1 MDLKDYLEEK
11 GLSVMQ
17 VGNNLQANCP
27 FCDDDRQRFGINNN
41 PNHAYYGY
49 WNCLNGGCDEKGR
62 SIKSLQKQIN
72 KLNGDNERAK
82 IELKKPSNDSHEDAD
97 IDQTKAAKYYN
108 NIEKKDRKAKDYL
121 MDERGFSIKT
131 IKHFMLGSWKKKS
144 YEYVSLPF
152 WEDGILVNIKFRA
165 INFKDKSYKWRRIT
179 GGKSSLFHDEVL
191 DNQDIKEI
199 FLCEAELDAIALW
212 NAGFK
217 NVVAVTTGAKA
228 MQPEWYERLERFER
242 INLVFDNDVDGQD
255 GAEKMAKRL
264 GMNRCYNIVLPQ
276 DEIKE
281 DGKKKILK
289 DANQY
294 FWDKDSRKERYK
306 ASNFKKL
313 VSLSKQFQV
322 KAVLSLTEAYRELIK
337 IRHTADEDELLG
349 YTTQWTKIN
358 KILPRSKP
366 GFLVVITANPKV
378 GKCLKF
384 DSTILNPETLELITI
399 EKAIQYE
406 LPLIHSLNEETKK
419 IEISRISDWYDS
431 GIKPLLRVT
440 TKLGTKTEPTYH
452 HPYLTFNGWKCA
464 DKLKVGDYIATPKE
478 LPFFGNSTMSDDR
491 LFVVAN
497 LIADGGLTGT
507 SPLWTKKDIR
517 LRQLMR
523 LSISREFGLDSHEV
537 DSYTLRFTDGN
548 SSTVNT
554 LMKYCRELDICKLS
568 KDKTIPKPIFG
579 LKKNLLAKFL
589 GYLWSADGSVYIEND
604 SGKLCVEY
612 SSASEK
618 LIDELQHLFLRFG
631 IQLKKRYKIA
641 KCNGKEFDSWILSPG
656 QSETV
661 FNFHKS
667 IPLVSYKKN
676 ILDSGVLKLKSNG
689 RDYITSFPSDI
700 WGLIKNICKDKN
712 KSMAWLGRE
721 INNGLPLGFKTKG
734 NCSFKLLIRINNVL
748 KDNNLNKY
756 IKGDI
761 CFVRINSIEEI
772 GKHQCYDLTVPGNHN
787 FICNDTIVH
796 NTSWVMDW
804 FLGLGKHGIPSYI
817 ECCEM
822 RQLRM
827 AEKTIANALPDFTN
841 VDDLTELQI
850 RQARFQNPADIMYL
864 GYPEEGTIELEAMCE
879 KITNVVRRYG
889 VKVVCFDH
897 LHFLVRG
904 ENVRDKIGEVTR
916 RFKLLAEQ
924 LGILFVLIAQPRKVE
939 NNRIPTANDLKDS
952 SSIYQDLDSLVI
964 LHRRI
969 KMDDDYGDNSNKK
982 ETGKME
988 SVTEVHVTSR
998 WGEGGACLL
1007 NFNGRKAKYYES
1019 GIGYDKAVLLFR
1031 EKYGFNRKGNKK
1043 GNRR

>member
-62 SIKSLQKQIN
+62 SVKSLQKQLN
-72 KLNGDNERAK
+72 KLTGDDERAK
-82 IELKKPSNDSHEDAD
+82 IELKEPSNDSHEDAD

-121 MDERGFSIKT
+121 MEERGFSVKT
-131 IKHFMLGSWKKKS
+131 IKYFMLGSWKKKG

-165 INFKDKSYKWRRIT
+165 INFKEKSYKWRRIT

-306 ASNFKKL
+306 ISNFKKL
-313 VSLSKQFQV
+313 VNSSKQFQV

-337 IRHTADEDELLG
+337 IRHTADEDELIG
-349 YTTQWTKIN
+349 YTTQWTRIN

-366 GFLVVITANPKV
+366 GFFVVVTANPKV
-378 GKCLKF
+378 GK
-384 DSTILNPETLELITI
+384 
-399 EKAIQYE
+399 
-406 LPLIHSLNEETKK
+406 
-419 IEISRISDWYDS
+419 
-431 GIKPLLRVT
+431 
-440 TKLGTKTEPTYH
+440 
-452 HPYLTFNGWKCA
+452 
-464 DKLKVGDYIATPKE
+464 
-478 LPFFGNSTMSDDR
+478 
-491 LFVVAN
+491 
-497 LIADGGLTGT
+497 
-507 SPLWTKKDIR
+507 
-517 LRQLMR
+517 
-523 LSISREFGLDSHEV
+523 
-537 DSYTLRFTDGN
+537 
-548 SSTVNT
+548 
-554 LMKYCRELDICKLS
+554 
-568 KDKTIPKPIFG
+568 
-579 LKKNLLAKFL
+579 
-589 GYLWSADGSVYIEND
+589 
-604 SGKLCVEY
+604 
-612 SSASEK
+612 
-618 LIDELQHLFLRFG
+618 
-631 IQLKKRYKIA
+631 
-641 KCNGKEFDSWILSPG
+641 
-656 QSETV
+656 
-661 FNFHKS
+661 
-667 IPLVSYKKN
+667 
-676 ILDSGVLKLKSNG
+676 
-689 RDYITSFPSDI
+689 
-700 WGLIKNICKDKN
+700 
-712 KSMAWLGRE
+712 
-721 INNGLPLGFKTKG
+721 
-734 NCSFKLLIRINNVL
+734 
-748 KDNNLNKY
+748 
-756 IKGDI
+756 
-761 CFVRINSIEEI
+761 
-772 GKHQCYDLTVPGNHN
+772 
-787 FICNDTIVH
+787 
-796 NTSWVMDW
+796 TSWVMDW

-827 AEKTIANALPDFTN
+827 AEKTIANVLPDFTN

-864 GYPEEGTIELEAMCE
+864 GYPEVGTIELEAMCE

-889 VKVVCFDH
+889 VKAVCFDH

-924 LGILFVLIAQPRKVE
+924 LGILFVLIAQARKVE

-969 KMDDDYGDNSNKK
+969 KMDDNYGGSKGKDK
-982 ETGKME
+982 EDTGKME
-988 SVTEVHVTSR
+988 SITEVHVTSR

-1019 GIGYDKAVLLFR
+1019 GPSYDKAVLKFR

-1043 GNRR
+1043 GNKR